1 MNLEMKNIKH
11 FASGSE
17 ETYCYTAT
25 VYLDGKPF
33 SLVSND
39 GHGGCDRDYSHNKFK
54 GDYRESMKKIDD
66 YFKSLPNT
74 DVGKYKSIPEGF
86 EQSFERWCSEQV
98 TNFLYKKEVKS
109 ALRKHKVVYRK
120 KDDGKMGLYDY
131 NIRYES
137 ESLKRHF
144 PDAVILNDLPI
155 DEAIKIWR
163 GHFDDYEV

>member
-33 SLVSND
+33 SLVSNN
-39 GHGGCDRDYSHNKFK
+39 GHGGCDSDYSHDKFK
-54 GDYRESMKKIDD
+54 GDYRETMKKVDD

-74 DVGKYKSIPEGF
+74 DPCKYFPEGMEQTF
-86 EQSFERWCSEQV
+86 ELWCGEQV
-98 TNFLYKKEVKS
+98 TSFLYKKDLKR
-109 ALRKHKVVYRK
+109 ALKKNKVVYRK
-120 KDDGKMGLYDY
+120 DKEGKMGLYDY
-131 NIRYES
+131 DIRYES

-144 PDAVILNDLPI
+144 PDAVILNDVSF
-155 DEAIKIWR
+155 DDAMNIWR
-163 GHFDDYEV
+163 GYFDA